1 MSAEQESGALSA
13 ERQQARERAI
23 ERQIMQRTW
32 GRIQALEV
40 KVSHDLVI
48 VRGRAPSYYVE
59 QLALQGVI
67 DLIESAGT
75 MRIELNIQVASPRN
89 GPERPRVVR
98 RRRRWRDAAIRP
110 PFTRPVS
117 LYAGLS
123 FARGGLIDEWYLDDD
138 KPFRHLAF
146 DLTAWLSQPAV
157 VIAPVLFH
165 PWLEAIG
172 TIRNSMRR
180 NGTE

>member
-59 QLALQGVI
+59 QLALQGVL
-67 DLIESAGT
+67 DVTESAGA
-75 MRIELNIQVASPRN
+75 MLIELNIQVGSP
-89 GPERPRVVR
+89 PMPATTL
-98 RRRRWRDAAIRP
+98 DHS
-110 PFTRPVS
+110 T
-117 LYAGLS
+117 
-123 FARGGLIDEWYLDDD
+123 GG
-138 KPFRHLAF
+138 
-146 DLTAWLSQPAV
+146 TS
-157 VIAPVLFH
+157 
-165 PWLEAIG
+165 
-172 TIRNSMRR
+172 
-180 NGTE
+180 